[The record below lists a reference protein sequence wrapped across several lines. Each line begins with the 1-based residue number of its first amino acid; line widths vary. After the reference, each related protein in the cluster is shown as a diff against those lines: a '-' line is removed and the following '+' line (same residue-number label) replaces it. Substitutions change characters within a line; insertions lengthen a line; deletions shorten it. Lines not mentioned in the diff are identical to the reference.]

1 MTSFESTRGSSNN
14 DLTVVSDKMVTL
26 IGNLKISDM
35 ESCSDHQIITFDVGN
50 DAACA
55 YHHQPSYYGIRY
67 VVRDG
72 DLEKF
77 DANILR
83 EIAMQ
88 FLNQNDH
95 VDGKSLDKELYMLVR
110 EGKDIEIN
118 VEKLYEAIK
127 NACKKS
133 FKTCR
138 IKPNSTA
145 QKSVP
150 WWISKLTIMRSRVNA
165 MRKKYQRTK
174 GNSELREIHKRTY
187 LLGKNRV

>member
-35 ESCSDHQIITFDVGN
+35 ESCSDHKIITFEVGN
-50 DAACA
+50 DAASA

-67 VVRDG
+67 MVREG

-77 DANILR
+77 NANLLR
-83 EIAMQ
+83 EKAKQ
-88 FLNQNDH
+88 FLNQNNF
-95 VDGKSLDKELYMLVR
+95 VDGKSLDKELDML
-110 EGKDIEIN
+110 
-118 VEKLYEAIK
+118 EKKKTQKSMYKNYETIK

-138 IKPNSTA
+138 IKQHTSLFHGRHPNYNEK
-145 QKSVP
+145 Q
-150 WWISKLTIMRSRVNA
+150 SKCH
-165 MRKKYQRTK
+165 
-174 GNSELREIHKRTY
+174 EEII
-187 LLGKNRV
+187 LEN